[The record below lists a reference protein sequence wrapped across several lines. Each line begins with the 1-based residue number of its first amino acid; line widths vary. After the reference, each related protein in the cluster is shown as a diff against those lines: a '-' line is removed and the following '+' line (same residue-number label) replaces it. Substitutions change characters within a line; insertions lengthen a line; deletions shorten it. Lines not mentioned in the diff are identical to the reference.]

1 MLTSPGCPNVAV
13 VKQTLAECLDALGLD
28 IPVVER
34 VGRYPSPTLLIDGV
48 DVMRPGCAAVDGDAC
63 RLDLPSRQRIMES
76 LAAADK
82 CAEVDP

>member
-13 VKQTLAECLDALGLD
+13 VKQTLAECLDELGLD
-28 IPVVER
+28 VPVVER

-48 DVMRPGCAAVDGDAC
+48 DVMRPDEAAADGDAC

-76 LAAADK
+76 LKAAGSEDIG
-82 CAEVDP
+82 